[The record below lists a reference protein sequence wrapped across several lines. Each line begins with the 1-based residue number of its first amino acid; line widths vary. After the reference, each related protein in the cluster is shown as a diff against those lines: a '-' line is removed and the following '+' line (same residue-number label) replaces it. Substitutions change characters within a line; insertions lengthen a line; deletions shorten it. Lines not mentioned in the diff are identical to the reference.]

1 MLSLQ
6 RDVQPINQPEQTIRF
21 GLNGVKNE
29 FDAIENERSTTL
41 CADFP
46 EEVVGQLTLNK
57 NEVLI
62 FTTNSIFILDLDDC
76 AYTEVIDCDIPNAKY
91 ISAVYHIL
99 EDCNQREVYWVDG
112 VHELRKINIDKP
124 EDCDFKVF

>member
-76 AYTEVIDCDIPNAKY
+76 T
-91 ISAVYHIL
+91 
-99 EDCNQREVYWVDG
+99 
-112 VHELRKINIDKP
+112 
-124 EDCDFKVF
+124 